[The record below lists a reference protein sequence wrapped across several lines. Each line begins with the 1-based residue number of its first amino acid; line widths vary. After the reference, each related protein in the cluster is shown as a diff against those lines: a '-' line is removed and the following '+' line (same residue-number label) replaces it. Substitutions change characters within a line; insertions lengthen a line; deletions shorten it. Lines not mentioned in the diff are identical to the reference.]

1 MFLTFSSLFSHLSQN
16 ISHTDRTLCSHSGP
30 RRCQPCR
37 SRPCRRWP
45 CRPRPRRSAPPRPPP
60 AAAAVPARRSRRPS
74 GSPDR
79 AAQQPSCPPS
89 CPPRAAPGAEEPP
102 PACARPRAAPTPG
115 SARPRAARLGSA
127 RPRQRLTFVRMAAP
141 TPVDPARRRPLR
153 SHRPAVDVLD
163 PSHRSAPATT
173 VR

>member
-16 ISHTDRTLCSHSGP
+16 ISHTDRAPCSHSGP
-30 RRCQPCR
+30 RRRQPCR
-37 SRPCRRWP
+37 SRPRSRWP
-45 CRPRPRRSAPPRPPP
+45 CRPRPRRSDPPRPPP
-60 AAAAVPARRSRRPS
+60 AAAAVPARRSHRTS

-79 AAQQPSCPPS
+79 ATQQPS

-127 RPRQRLTFVRMAAP
+127 RPRQRPTFVRTAAP
-141 TPVDPARRRPLR
+141 TPVDPARRRPLC
-153 SHRPAVDVLD
+153 SHRPAVDVPD
-163 PSHRSAPATT
+163 PSHRSAPAAT